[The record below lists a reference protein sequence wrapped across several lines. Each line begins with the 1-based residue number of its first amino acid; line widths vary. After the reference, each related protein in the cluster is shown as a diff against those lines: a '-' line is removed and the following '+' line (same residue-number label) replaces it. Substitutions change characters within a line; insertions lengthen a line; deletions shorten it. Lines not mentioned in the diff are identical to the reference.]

1 MAYRLL
7 NQRDKI
13 MLRVGII
20 GASGYTGAELTRIL
34 SAHPE
39 VELTVAT
46 SRQNAGLP
54 LSEVYPSLKDRIN
67 IIFEDVVMEDLVE
80 RADLFFTAVPH
91 QTAMSIVPQLLQ
103 AGKKVVDLSADFRI
117 SDAKVYEE
125 WYQTHTAPEYLN
137 EAVYGLPE
145 IYREKIVRARLTANP
160 GCYPTSI
167 ILGTAPLLKAGIIDP
182 DTLIADSKSGATGAG
197 RSASVATLFCEVSE
211 GFKAYK
217 IGEHRHTPE
226 IEQEISLLSGR
237 QVVISFTPHLVPMSR
252 GILSTIYSKMVKQL
266 SQAEIYEI
274 YHNFYKEEPFVR
286 ICDIGTYPATQ
297 FVKGS
302 NFCDIGF
309 KLDKRTGR
317 VIIISAIDNLV
328 KGAAGQAVQNMNLMY
343 GFKET
348 LGLLSLP
355 LFP

>member
-1 MAYRLL
+1 
-7 NQRDKI
+7 
-13 MLRVGII
+13 
-20 GASGYTGAELTRIL
+20 
-34 SAHPE
+34 
-39 VELTVAT
+39 
-46 SRQNAGLP
+46 
-54 LSEVYPSLKDRIN
+54 
-67 IIFEDVVMEDLVE
+67 
-80 RADLFFTAVPH
+80 
-91 QTAMSIVPQLLQ
+91 
-103 AGKKVVDLSADFRI
+103 
-117 SDAKVYEE
+117 
-125 WYQTHTAPEYLN
+125 
-137 EAVYGLPE
+137 
-145 IYREKIVRARLTANP
+145 
-160 GCYPTSI
+160 TSI